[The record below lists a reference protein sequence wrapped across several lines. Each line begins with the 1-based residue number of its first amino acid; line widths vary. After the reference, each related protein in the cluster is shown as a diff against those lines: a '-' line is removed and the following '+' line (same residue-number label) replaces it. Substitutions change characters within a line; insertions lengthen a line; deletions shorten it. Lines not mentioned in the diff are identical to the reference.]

1 MRRSSQGVAVAL
13 EAIRAVLDVL
23 SREPHS
29 DKRQRLTG
37 EARAC
42 ERIVRSWDLLAPKA
56 EDREAVM
63 KRVLAL
69 HIATTKRPAE

>member
-13 EAIRAVLDVL
+13 DAIRAVLDVL
-23 SREPHS
+23 SCVPHC
-29 DKRQRLTG
+29 DERRRLTG

-42 ERIVRSWDLLAPKA
+42 ERIVHTWDLLAPKA
-56 EDREAVM
+56 EEREAVM

-69 HIATTKRPAE
+69 HIATAKLRAE

>member
-1 MRRSSQGVAVAL
+1 MRRASQGVAVAL
-13 EAIRAVLDVL
+13 GAIREVLNGL
-23 SREPHS
+23 SRVPHS
-29 DKRQRLTG
+29 DERQRLTG

-42 ERIVRSWDLLAPKA
+42 ERIVRSWDLLAPKV

-69 HIATTKRPAE
+69 HIATTKLRAE